1 MLPRGKTYSDTPF
14 TLVPESRTRKSKS
27 HSEARMPSPAFSSTN
42 HNARLGARI
51 NLTSRCSHS
60 RHECQHQKH
69 RVESTH
75 TQTKILLFRRSA
87 MCVQQFDDSRVQ
99 QIALD
104 NEIRFG
110 LHRYE
115 NQDIRCLELS
125 LVYIVYLHNPYIKY
139 SLDCA
144 RGK

>member
-1 MLPRGKTYSDTPF
+1 
-14 TLVPESRTRKSKS
+14 
-27 HSEARMPSPAFSSTN
+27 
-42 HNARLGARI
+42 
-51 NLTSRCSHS
+51 
-60 RHECQHQKH
+60 
-69 RVESTH
+69 
-75 TQTKILLFRRSA
+75 

-125 LVYIVYLHNPYIKY
+125 LVYCVYLHNPYIKY
-139 SLDCA
+139 IKDCA